1 MKVIVRCH
9 NPVKEKEM
17 GSDKILSKLPK
28 HILPFVKEVYK
39 DSDGYWIRL
48 KDGYIF
54 DSSDSHVEHT
64 DTLKELLQF
73 CKKDNISE
81 E

>member
-9 NPVKEKEM
+9 NPVKEKEK